1 MFKDYDIKNQ
11 PLESGEFRSV
21 TDVYRFQLERGQIKT
36 VKEIN
41 DVSVS
46 TETFHVTTPKSKLT
60 TFFGSTTESKYGYAE
75 EFDIISRD
83 YTKAITTHNYSTTAD
98 LDVVTSMQDKY
109 QSLKKDIEDNYSGTE
124 KESRLVEL
132 DKNYK
137 FIMDSNI
144 VQPTDLVL
152 KNESAINKLKL
163 SFANAY
169 ENAINTKSSEFV
181 QKAYGNMSG
190 WKNTYGEVDSQLES
204 YKTQFEQFK
213 VALIDNDDKEGDA
226 EYANS
231 LLKAINEGLNG
242 VKEQHVA
249 TGEQIS
255 SSTSDKEKEL
265 WSLIETKAK
274 APYIADN
281 TYASD
286 EEKYQAFL
294 KYSSQANGVEKRLNV
309 ILNDL
314 IQIDI

>member
-1 MFKDYDIKNQ
+1 MSKNYDIKSQ
-11 PLESGEFRSV
+11 KLEGGEFRSV
-21 TDVYRFQLERGQIKT
+21 TDVYRFQLERGKIKT
-36 VKEIN
+36 VKDIN
-41 DVSVS
+41 EVSVS
-46 TETFHVTTPKSKLT
+46 VETFHVTTPKNQLT
-60 TFFGSTTESKYGYAE
+60 TFFGSTTESKYGYAK
-75 EFDIISRD
+75 EFDLVSRD
-83 YTKAITTHNYSTTAD
+83 YTKAITTHNYSTTAG

-109 QSLKKDIEDNYSGTE
+109 QSLKKDIEYNYSGKE
-124 KESRLVEL
+124 KDSRLLEL

-163 SFANAY
+163 TFANAY
-169 ENAINTKSSEFV
+169 ENAINTKNSEFV

-190 WKNTYGEVDSQLES
+190 WKSTYEEIDSQLES

-213 VALIDNDDKEGDA
+213 VALIDTDDKEGA
-226 EYANS
+226 TEYANS
-231 LLKAINEGLNG
+231 LLKTINAGLNE
-242 VKEQHVA
+242 VKEKHVA
-249 TGEQIS
+249 TGEKIS

-274 APYIADN
+274 ATYVTEN

-294 KYSSQANGVEKRLNV
+294 KNSSQANGVDKRLNV
-309 ILNDL
+309 ILKDL
-314 IQIDI
+314 LQIDF